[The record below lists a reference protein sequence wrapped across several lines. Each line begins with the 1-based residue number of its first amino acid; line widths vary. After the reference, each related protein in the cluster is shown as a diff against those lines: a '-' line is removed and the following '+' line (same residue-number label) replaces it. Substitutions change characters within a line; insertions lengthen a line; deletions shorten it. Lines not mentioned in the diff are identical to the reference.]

1 MITTY
6 KEKYGNGEL
15 RLGWASW
22 DDGSMTRRSVKYA
35 YTDSLGKVSRG
46 SPEIPMEFLV
56 DILEFA
62 LTQNEVS
69 FGRGNKSPAVLQTC
83 SGEELLEEFKGLK
96 AALMQL
102 QKLMMDM
109 PWVSFQAPYD
119 QIGGRYE
126 LVKNEIHKRRG

>member
-46 SPEIPMEFLV
+46 SPEIPLEFLV
-56 DILEFA
+56 DILELA
-62 LTQNEVS
+62 LTQKEVS
-69 FGRGNKSPAVLQTC
+69 FGTGRKEPIDLNVCTD
-83 SGEELLEEFKGLK
+83 EELQEEYKKLK

-102 QKLMMDM
+102 QKLTADI
-109 PWVSFQAPYD
+109 PWVSFEAPYNE
-119 QIGGRYE
+119 IGNRYE
-126 LVKNEIHKRRG
+126 IAKNEISRRRS